1 MAQCPSNTRTGG
13 SLREWRG
20 NASAPTARWRGIA
33 IDVKNEPSLLPQDFA
48 GLLAASKT
56 TTYSLRLGEQASARI
71 DGRFECRRAAVAGSL
86 ASGGLTVRLARYSPL
101 WARPRKQWVPV
112 DAA

>member
-1 MAQCPSNTRTGG
+1 ME
-13 SLREWRG
+13 RECQR
-20 NASAPTARWRGIA
+20 PTARWRGIA

-56 TTYSLRLGEQASARI
+56 TTYSLRLGKQASARI

-101 WARPRKQWVPV
+101 WARPRDQWVPSG
-112 DAA
+112 AA